1 MGEIRRNIARNILF
15 YRKKKHWTQKQL
27 AEKLNIKNSAISNW
41 EKELNSPDIETLF
54 EMCDLF
60 GISISEMY
68 GVGSNTNDLLSP
80 DEKNLLDDYR
90 SLNDQG
96 QELVRQQMEL
106 IVISD
111 KYKKY
116 AYLLLT
122 KGSRKLI
129 T

>member
-1 MGEIRRNIARNILF
+1 
-15 YRKKKHWTQKQL
+15 
-27 AEKLNIKNSAISNW
+27 
-41 EKELNSPDIETLF
+41 
-54 EMCDLF
+54 MCDLF

-96 QELVRQQMEL
+96 QEMVRQQMEL

-116 AYLLLT
+116 AYLPDME
-122 KGSRKLI
+122 SRRR
-129 T
+129 